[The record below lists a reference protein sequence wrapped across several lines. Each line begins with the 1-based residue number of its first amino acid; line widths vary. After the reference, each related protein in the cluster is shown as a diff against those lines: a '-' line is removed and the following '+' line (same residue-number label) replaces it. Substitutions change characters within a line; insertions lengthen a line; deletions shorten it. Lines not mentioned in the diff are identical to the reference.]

1 MNPIDIGS
9 IQSAVTLFSFVAFVG
24 IVAWAWSGRRRG
36 EFSEASRIPLEDDR
50 HDAAGEAAGSA
61 REQR

>member
-9 IQSAVTLFSFVAFVG
+9 IQSAVTLVSFVAFVG
-24 IVAWAWSGRRRG
+24 IVAWAWSGRRLG

-50 HDAAGEAAGSA
+50 HDAAG
-61 REQR
+61 